1 VLVVEDEL
9 KLREIYRRHL
19 TAAGFK
25 VVAVEDGV
33 DALRH
38 LETNRPDAILLDL
51 SLPQLDG
58 WDLHREIKTHPG
70 LADVPIV
77 VVTGTNLDDLAAE
90 DFAALL
96 TKPVDIERVIE
107 AVDQAIRR
115 TRS

>member
-1 VLVVEDEL
+1 M
-9 KLREIYRRHL
+9 
-19 TAAGFK
+19 
-25 VVAVEDGV
+25 
-33 DALRH
+33 
-38 LETNRPDAILLDL
+38 LDL

-58 WDLHREIKTHPG
+58 RDLHREIKTHPG

-77 VVTGTNLDDLAAE
+77 VVTGTNLDDLAPG

-96 TKPVDIERVIE
+96 TKPVDIDQIIQ